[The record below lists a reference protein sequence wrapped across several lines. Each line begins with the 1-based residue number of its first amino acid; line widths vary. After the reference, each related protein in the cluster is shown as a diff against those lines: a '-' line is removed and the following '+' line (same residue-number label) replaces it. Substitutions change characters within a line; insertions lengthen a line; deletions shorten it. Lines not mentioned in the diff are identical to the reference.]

1 MGQLMAF
8 TKKEVLEQVRTGKLW
23 LLLCGF
29 CLFGIMNPA
38 IAKLTPWMMEKMS
51 GQLAEYGMAVT
62 AMEADAMASWAQFY
76 KNMPMALIVFLL
88 LFSGIF
94 TAEYQSGTLINILA
108 KGMKRWKIFA
118 SKMSVMLTAWTL
130 GCLICYGITFG
141 GNAYFWDNSAA
152 HHVCFAA
159 FCFYLFG
166 VWLISVF
173 GMASVLFNSPGM
185 ALLVAGAAFG
195 ASFLLALFPALK
207 AYLPSYLFQPAELLA
222 GSKGAGDYLAAIL
235 ITAALIA
242 AQSVLSVAAFNKKSM

>member
-38 IAKLTPWMMEKMS
+38 IAKLTPRMMEMMS
-51 GQLAEYGMAVT
+51 DQLAEYGMAVT
-62 AMEADAMASWAQFY
+62 GTEADAMASWAQFY
-76 KNMPMALIVFLL
+76 KNMPIMLIVFLL

-108 KGMKRWKIFA
+108 KGMGRWKIFA
-118 SKMSVMLTAWTL
+118 SKMGVMLTAWTL

-141 GNAYFWDNSAA
+141 GNAYFWDNGTV

-166 VWLISVF
+166 VWLVFVF
-173 GMASVLFNSPGM
+173 GMASVLFNSPGV
-185 ALLVAGAAFG
+185 ALLVAGAAFI
-195 ASFLLALFPALK
+195 ASHLLALIPAIK
-207 AYLPSYLFQPAELLA
+207 EYLPSYLFQPAELLA
-222 GSKGAGDYLAAIL
+222 GTKGVGDYLAAVL
-235 ITAALIA
+235 ITGALIV
-242 AQSVLSVAAFNKKSM
+242 AQIILSVAAFNKKSL